1 MNSAKYRKSSQPDV
15 VSRWQRQTWAVSGT
29 DGWEE
34 MDVTDGE
41 RREKR
46 SLSSCWYTTQEG
58 LWSFF
63 FLLSPL
69 DERRLQQQAGKCNS
83 SGQTLIFS
91 LSFPPTQHFV
101 DIVVLIL
108 SFLEWME
115 ESEAWK
121 RSKEAR
127 RERHRNDKAHPLKAE
142 PNALLKG

>member
-1 MNSAKYRKSSQPDV
+1 M
-15 VSRWQRQTWAVSGT
+15 
-29 DGWEE
+29 
-34 MDVTDGE
+34 E
-41 RREKR
+41 R
-46 SLSSCWYTTQEG
+46 EG
-58 LWSFF
+58 KMFIIILLIHHAGGALVFF
-63 FLLSPL
+63 LSPL

-121 RSKEAR
+121 CSKE
-127 RERHRNDKAHPLKAE
+127 ERHGNDKAHPLKTE

>member
-1 MNSAKYRKSSQPDV
+1 MER
-15 VSRWQRQTWAVSGT
+15 G
-29 DGWEE
+29 
-34 MDVTDGE
+34 GE
-41 RREKR
+41 NVHYHLADTPRRR
-46 SLSSCWYTTQEG
+46 GFG
-58 LWSFF
+58 L

-121 RSKEAR
+121 CSKEER
-127 RERHRNDKAHPLKAE
+127 WERHGNDKAQPLKAE